1 MGIYFVSPHAKGSAL
16 FPAALYLYPIDMM
29 WYWLLIIPASSLHAR
44 SQLGSRDAA
53 SPKMMLVFKFLV

>member
-1 MGIYFVSPHAKGSAL
+1 MPKAAHSSLLL
-16 FPAALYLYPIDMM
+16 FIYPIDMM